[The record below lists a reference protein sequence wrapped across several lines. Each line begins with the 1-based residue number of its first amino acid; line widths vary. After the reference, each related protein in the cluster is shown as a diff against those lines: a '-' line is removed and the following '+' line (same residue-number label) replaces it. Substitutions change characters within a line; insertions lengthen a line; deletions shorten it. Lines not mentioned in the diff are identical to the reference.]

1 MHLFPRPLCPD
12 RISQQEMTLKLLTHN
27 VRAQVDEQDGDGAD
41 GHWNAGDDV
50 DEEGAELSNVLGQG
64 VGDGFLQVVKDQA
77 AWGRGN
83 ISVRGN
89 FYQSFPEKKFKF
101 N

>member
-1 MHLFPRPLCPD
+1 MRLCPWPLSPD
-12 RISQQEMTLKLLTHN
+12 RISQQEMTLRLPTHN
-27 VRAQVDEQDGDGAD
+27 VRAQVDEQDGDGAN

-77 AWGRGN
+77 A
-83 ISVRGN
+83 
-89 FYQSFPEKKFKF
+89 
-101 N
+101 